1 MKCLIVDDEFS
12 ARQSLVMMGRY
23 KELGITCI
31 LEAENGRQALEIA
44 GAERPEIVITDMKMG
59 EMDGVGLLKGLT
71 SLNYQPQIVVISG
84 YSDYS
89 YMHSALHAEA
99 LDYVLKPIG
108 IERFNECL
116 EQAIAR
122 YRTRNKHTE
131 DLRNQELL
139 KRLDIHNAAEN
150 ELGSYPMVHEFIEK
164 CHTYRI
170 FLLSIHDFARICVER
185 FNGIPDL
192 LFYSVQTE
200 VEEILSS
207 EKPVLLLRLIGESSE
222 VVGLIGCGESDSK
235 KWCVEK
241 LNHMLRELD
250 RRLSLPSNI
259 GLSDPESGLANVSS
273 AFRQAR
279 KALLRG
285 NMNDDLRI
293 FTISDTAQAEPVRI
307 GVNDQ
312 QLSVLFRTGQLDEIM
327 LYINSLIAELVK
339 RCAYNLRNL
348 ELVFLDLLNLLN
360 TLLRSQN
367 LPIIASCDSEAK
379 RVLRD
384 IWQHATRPELVE
396 NDIRNYL
403 ESYIDQISAQ
413 SSNTLLADMCFYIDQ
428 HYPERISLS
437 TLSERF
443 YISREY
449 VSRIFKKGLHTTFV
463 NYLTEVR
470 LRHVC
475 RLLLTCNHSVSQI
488 ADETG
493 FKEAGY
499 MIRVFKKTYG
509 VTPKDY
515 RAGK

>member
-23 KELGITCI
+23 KELGITLI

-59 EMDGVGLLKGLT
+59 EMDGVGFLKGLM

-116 EQAIAR
+116 EQAITR
-122 YRTRNKHTE
+122 YRTRNKHSA

-164 CHTYRI
+164 SRAYRI
-170 FLLSIHDFARICVER
+170 FLLSIHDFGRICVER

-200 VEEILSS
+200 IEEILGGD
-207 EKPVLLLRLIGESSE
+207 KPVLLLRLIGESSE

-235 KWCVEK
+235 IWCMEK

-250 RRLSLPSNI
+250 KRLSLSGNI
-259 GLSDPESGLANVSS
+259 GLSDPESGLASIS
-273 AFRQAR
+273 GAFRQAR

-285 NMNDDLRI
+285 NLNDDSRV
-293 FTISDTAQAEPVRI
+293 FTLGDTAQAEPVRI

-312 QLSVLFRTGQLDEIM
+312 RLSVLFRTGQLDEVMQTID
-327 LYINSLIAELVK
+327 SLLVELVK
-339 RCAYNLRNL
+339 RRAYSLRNL

-360 TLLRSQN
+360 TLLRSQD
-367 LPIIASCDSEAK
+367 LPSIASSDSEAK

-384 IWQHATRPELVE
+384 VWQHATSPALVE
-396 NDIRNYL
+396 KDIREYL
-403 ESYIDQISAQ
+403 EPFIEQFSAHSVNSLLTDMCSYIDAHF
-413 SSNTLLADMCFYIDQ
+413 AD
-428 HYPERISLS
+428 RVGLS
-437 TLSERF
+437 TLSKQF

-449 VSRIFKKGLHTTFV
+449 VSRIFKKGLQTTFI

-475 RLLLTCNHSVSQI
+475 RLLLTSDHSISQI

-509 VTPKDY
+509 VTPKEY
-515 RAGK
+515 RVGR